1 MNFFKFEATGN
12 DFIILNQP
20 YNAQAH
26 DSTWVKRLCEKHT
39 GIGADG
45 LFFIWQKGD
54 EWQWKFFNNDG
65 SVAKFCGN
73 AARCATL
80 WLHQQ
85 IDPHK
90 REWTWT
96 DGEQVFKSQAETTQN
111 NTQKVDVL
119 WDISK
124 LKSLEIKSH
133 HQAMIKQLQEIGLEN
148 AKWVS
153 AGVPHLVLI
162 GSSWPRKIRHLF
174 YTNHLNHHPEFIKES
189 NISWLSRTDMT
200 LVSYE
205 RGIEAETLSCGS
217 GALSAYFA
225 LKLRSKEDKNLKVPS
240 EIEFHFPGGPLKV
253 KEDGENLRLSGPVR
267 KVFEGYY
274 NET

>member
-1 MNFFKFEATGN
+1 MNFYKFEATGN

-20 YNAQAH
+20 YEPQKHEA
-26 DSTWVKRLCEKHT
+26 SWVKKLCEKHL

-45 LFFIWQKGD
+45 LFFIWQHNN
-54 EWQWKFFNNDG
+54 EWHWKFFNNDG
-65 SVAKFCGN
+65 SIAKFCGN
-73 AARCATL
+73 AARSATL
-80 WLHQQ
+80 WLHEQ
-85 IDPHK
+85 IDSQK
-90 REWTWT
+90 KEWTWT
-96 DGEQVFKSQAETTQN
+96 DGEQSFKGRVLD
-111 NTQKVDVL
+111 TQKVEVL
-119 WDISK
+119 WPKSK
-124 LKSLEIKSH
+124 LKALDLRSH
-133 HQAMIKQLQEIGLEN
+133 HQMMVKQLHDIGMES
-148 AKWVS
+148 AQWVS

-174 YTNHLNHHPEFIKES
+174 YTNHLTHHPEFIKES

-205 RGIEAETLSCGS
+205 RGLEAETLSCGS

-225 LKLRSKEDKNLKVPS
+225 LKLRSKEDKNLKVPT
-240 EIEFHFPGGPLKV
+240 EIEFHFPGGPLTV
-253 KEDGENLRLSGPVR
+253 RESDEDLHLSGPVR

>member
-20 YNAQAH
+20 YDAH
-26 DSTWVKRLCEKHT
+26 SHSGEWVKKLCQGHT

-45 LFFIWQKGD
+45 LFFLWEKD
-54 EWQWKFFNNDG
+54 SEWRWKFFNNDG

-73 AARCATL
+73 AARAATL
-80 WLHQQ
+80 WLHGQ
-85 IDPHK
+85 IDPQK
-90 REWTWT
+90 KDWSWT
-96 DGEQVFKSQAETTQN
+96 DGEQFFRG
-111 NTQKVDVL
+111 KVLASNKVEVL
-119 WDISK
+119 W
-124 LKSLEIKSH
+124 LKSALKTLELKSH
-133 HQAMIKQLQEIGLEN
+133 HQSMVKALNEIGLES
-148 AKWVS
+148 AQWVS

-174 YTNHLNHHPEFIKES
+174 YSNHLTHHPEFIKES

-205 RGIEAETLSCGS
+205 RGVEAETLSCGS
-217 GALSAYFA
+217 GALSAYYA

-240 EIEFHFPGGPLKV
+240 EVSFQFPGGPLTI
-253 KEDGENLRLSGPVR
+253 KETEDALHLSGPVR

-274 NET
+274 HGT